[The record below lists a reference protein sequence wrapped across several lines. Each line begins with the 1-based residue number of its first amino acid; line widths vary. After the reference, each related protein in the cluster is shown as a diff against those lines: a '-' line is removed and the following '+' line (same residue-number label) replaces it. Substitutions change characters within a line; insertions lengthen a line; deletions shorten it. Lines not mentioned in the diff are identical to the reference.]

1 MTGTTDIFLRINLLT
16 TLDFLPER
24 IPNLVTVPWLDICL
38 EYQVDLF
45 ERPPH
50 SLGIHEKH
58 VYGHDEAEN
67 PKNDVRLP
75 LDVVESGSY
84 EVSQGEVENPV
95 GSGRNTNTLSS
106 VLQRED
112 LGSIDP
118 SSRSLILLT
127 NEFLFWIV

>member
-1 MTGTTDIFLRINLLT
+1 
-16 TLDFLPER
+16 
-24 IPNLVTVPWLDICL
+24 
-38 EYQVDLF
+38 
-45 ERPPH
+45 
-50 SLGIHEKH
+50 